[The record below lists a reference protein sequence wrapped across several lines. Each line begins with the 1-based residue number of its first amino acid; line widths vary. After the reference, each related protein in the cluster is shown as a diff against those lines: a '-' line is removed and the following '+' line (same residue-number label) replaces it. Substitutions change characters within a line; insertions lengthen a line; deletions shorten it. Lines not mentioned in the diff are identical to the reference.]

1 MKELDWSN
9 QLGNFLC
16 TLMKTK
22 RSTYS
27 PIISALYKEV
37 IHSIA
42 DLMYLSH
49 NDIEQLQYTVFQS
62 KQFLSYEEYEWIKS
76 LISHIHN
83 NEIFS
88 NDELYHANIPTLI
101 SSGNNDENRNGDVIK
116 LLGLHTMKRQ
126 NQQLEE
132 LANDQ
137 EITIENLTKDVTTLK
152 KERERAIQFQAQF
165 CQSHD

>member
-1 MKELDWSN
+1 MKELDRSN

-16 TLMKTK
+16 MLMKKTK

-27 PIISALYKEV
+27 PIITALYKEA

-42 DLMYLSH
+42 DFMCLSH
-49 NDIEQLQYTVFQS
+49 NDIEQRQYTVFQS
-62 KQFLSYEEYEWIKS
+62 KQFLSYEEHEWIKS
-76 LISHIHN
+76 LISHIRKN
-83 NEIFS
+83 KIFL

-132 LANDQ
+132 LANYTFVSY
-137 EITIENLTKDVTTLK
+137 ILLHVKLFTY
-152 KERERAIQFQAQF
+152 
-165 CQSHD
+165 